1 MRPTTPHAWRPRRPT
16 GIRRALLAR
25 GLRLVLAAL
34 GVLALTAATA
44 SASTAQ
50 EEREGSRILRELE
63 SGTLECSEASAED
76 LEHLGDSAM
85 GRMVG
90 STSGHEAMDAA
101 MTRMTGAEGNRQ
113 AHVAIGR
120 RYAGCGG
127 GRLPAGFGRMMAAI
141 NGMGMMGGFEEG
153 GRSRGYGYGESM
165 MGDGREAGA
174 GHDNADGPSAAAMIG
189 MMAVLIIAVA
199 LAAYWLSRRR
209 GSGPDSPL
217 ETLQRR
223 YANGELSEE
232 QYQESRQLLEG
243 S

>member
-1 MRPTTPHAWRPRRPT
+1 MTRHAPF
-16 GIRRALLAR
+16 AR
-25 GLRLVLAAL
+25 GLWLVLAAI
-34 GVLALTAATA
+34 GVLAMTAATA

-50 EEREGSRILRELE
+50 EEREGSTILRELE
-63 SGTLECSEASAED
+63 GGTLECSEASAED
-76 LEHLGDSAM
+76 FEHVGDYAM

-101 MTRMTGAEGNRQ
+101 MTRMMGAQGNRQ
-113 AHVAIGR
+113 AHVAMGR

-153 GRSRGYGYGESM
+153 ARSRGYGHGESM
-165 MGDGREAGA
+165 MGDGWDVGA

-189 MMAVLIIAVA
+189 VMAVLIVAVA
-199 LAAYWLSRRR
+199 LAVYWLSRRR
-209 GSGPDSPL
+209 APGPESPL
-217 ETLQRR
+217 ETLKRR

-232 QYQESRQLLEG
+232 QYRESRRLLEG